1 MVGQSERLP
10 MMIATGGVAV
20 GIGDDFP
27 RGDGAYRDRES
38 RAL

>member
-1 MVGQSERLP
+1 

-27 RGDGAYRDRES
+27 NGVEAFAPLNRGPYS
-38 RAL
+38 R

>member
-10 MMIATGGVAV
+10 MMMATGGVAV

-27 RGDGAYRDRES
+27 RRRWSADRS
-38 RAL
+38 AQ